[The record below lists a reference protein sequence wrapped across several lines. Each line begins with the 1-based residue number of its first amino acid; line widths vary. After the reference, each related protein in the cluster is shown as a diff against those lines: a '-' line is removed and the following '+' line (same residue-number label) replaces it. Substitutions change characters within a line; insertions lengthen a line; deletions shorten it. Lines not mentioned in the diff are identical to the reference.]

1 VSPRFIGVEVSERK
15 AWMRLSHI
23 VKAICFGRG
32 RMKRHAYAKSQ
43 RAMAAVGVDA
53 QGPELRL
60 SGPVTPRQGA

>member
-1 VSPRFIGVEVSERK
+1 
-15 AWMRLSHI
+15 MRLSHI